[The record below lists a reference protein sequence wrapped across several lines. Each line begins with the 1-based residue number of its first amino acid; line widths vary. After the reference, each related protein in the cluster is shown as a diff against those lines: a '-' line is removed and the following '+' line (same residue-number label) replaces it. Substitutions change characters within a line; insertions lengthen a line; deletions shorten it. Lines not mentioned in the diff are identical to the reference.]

1 MSRTPGPWKWDYLDL
16 WHVGDGYAPL
26 GGNNPHLYT
35 GIKLD
40 ERLYK
45 SEVLQANARLIAS
58 APDLADVAHMV
69 LTTAT
74 VYTPPEL
81 VQAAT
86 EALRK
91 AGEI

>member
-1 MSRTPGPWKWDYLDL
+1 MSKYTPGPWRAFIRKRAKVIAILSQNGDAIVAWPGFDSSDYNISTQV
-16 WHVGDGYAPL
+16 H
-26 GGNNPHLYT
+26 
-35 GIKLD
+35 
-40 ERLYK
+40 
-45 SEVLQANARLIAS
+45 NARLIAA

-69 LTTAT
+69 LNTAT

-86 EALRK
+86 AALRK